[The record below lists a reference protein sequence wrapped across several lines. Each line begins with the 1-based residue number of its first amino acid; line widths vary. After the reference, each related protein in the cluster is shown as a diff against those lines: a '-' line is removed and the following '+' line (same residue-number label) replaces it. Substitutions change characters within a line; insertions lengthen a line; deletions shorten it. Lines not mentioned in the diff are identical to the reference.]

1 MKDAYQVLY
10 KKEADLARIRREIE
24 SLKVAASLLAE
35 DRRPDDSVQGSD
47 NQDKKPM
54 EEAFAFAPQPEA
66 AATGT
71 DGPSPIPRQ
80 PGFWESLK
88 GRRR

>member
-1 MKDAYQVLY
+1 MKDAYQILY
-10 KKEADLARIRREIE
+10 KKEADLARVRREIE
-24 SLKVAASLLAE
+24 SLKVAALLLAE
-35 DRRPDDSVQGSD
+35 DQRSDDPGQSSD
-47 NQDKKPM
+47 NQDKKPVG
-54 EEAFAFAPQPEA
+54 EAFAPPPEA

-88 GRRR
+88 SRRR